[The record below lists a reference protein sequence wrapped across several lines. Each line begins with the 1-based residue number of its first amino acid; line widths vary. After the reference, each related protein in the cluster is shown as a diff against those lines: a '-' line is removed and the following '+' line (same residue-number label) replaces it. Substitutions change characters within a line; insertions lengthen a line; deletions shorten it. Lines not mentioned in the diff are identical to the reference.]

1 MNSFSRQYRE
11 EPYGAHRGR
20 RGSFLRTPFRKEGT
34 YDLEVT
40 CGKSR
45 KNEDWEEEGF
55 WTGSAASGFHCLCK
69 TQFPHLAL
77 SLELIQ

>member
-40 CGKSR
+40 CGKFR
-45 KNEDWEEEGF
+45 KNEDWEE
-55 WTGSAASGFHCLCK
+55 
-69 TQFPHLAL
+69 
-77 SLELIQ
+77 